1 MAARATGKPA
11 KSAKALHAASRS
23 INFNAEAPLH
33 GQVRTVIHEMI
44 TNGVYA
50 SGATLPGEQELSKH
64 FNVSR
69 ITVKRALNDLA
80 LAGYV
85 RRMRGRGTI
94 VTYGAAHPLV
104 RGSFSTLIDSLKTM
118 GLETAVVLLSVE
130 DTPATAAI
138 AELLDLRK
146 GVKVQRAVRLRRLEG
161 RPFSHLVTYVPL
173 DIARN
178 YSREE
183 LATTPLL
190 TLLERAGAKACEAEQ
205 TLTAVAAPREIADL
219 LQITSGAPL
228 LQITRVMRDESDR
241 PVQVIEA
248 HYRPDQF
255 QYHMRLS
262 RKRAGGED
270 VWSDSV

>member
-1 MAARATGKPA
+1 MAAQKKKKQP
-11 KSAKALHAASRS
+11 SRTAPLDGARLS
-23 INFNAEAPLH
+23 YTSEAPLH
-33 GQVRTVIHEMI
+33 GQIRTALHELI

-50 SGATLPGEQELSKH
+50 SGATLPGEQELSKR

-94 VTYGAAHPLV
+94 VTFGAAHPVV

-118 GLETAVVLLSVE
+118 GLETVVVLLDVAE
-130 DTPATAAI
+130 TPASAAI
-138 AELLDLRK
+138 ADLLALRK
-146 GVKVQRAVRLRRLEG
+146 GAKVQRAVRLRQLEG

-173 DIARN
+173 DIARK
-178 YSREE
+178 YSRED

-190 TLLERAGAKACEAEQ
+190 TLLERAGAKATEAEQ
-205 TLTAVAAPREIADL
+205 TLTAVAAPKEIADH
-219 LQITSGAPL
+219 LQITPGAPL
-228 LQITRVMRDESDR
+228 LHITRVMRDATDR

-262 RKRAGGED
+262 RRHAGGED
-270 VWSDSV
+270 VWSDAS